1 MLTLVLY
8 FSELG
13 VAEKSNSIL
22 IKIKL
27 QKNGIFILFDCNK
40 IRHFMS

>member
-27 QKNGIFILFDCNK
+27 QKKWNFYII
-40 IRHFMS
+40 